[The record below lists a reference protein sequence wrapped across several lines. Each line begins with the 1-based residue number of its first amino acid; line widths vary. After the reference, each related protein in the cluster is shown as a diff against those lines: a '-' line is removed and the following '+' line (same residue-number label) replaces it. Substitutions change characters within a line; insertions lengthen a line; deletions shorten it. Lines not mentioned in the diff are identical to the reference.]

1 MIEWIS
7 SWAEQVIVAVIIGT
21 IIEMI
26 LPNGNNKKYV
36 KTIIGIYIV
45 FIIVSP
51 IISKIVNIDFDNFNY
66 EKYFEDS
73 DTYQT
78 MSSSLTDKN
87 DKSIEE
93 IYIQNIKQDM
103 KSKLKERGYILNSVE
118 IEMESS
124 EENYGK
130 INKIVAY
137 ISKENE
143 KDTENNNVS
152 INKVETINIGSTD
165 SNTLTEKEFDN
176 NIKISEIKE
185 IKEYLSSVYEI
196 NKKNIQIN
204 DK

>member
-1 MIEWIS
+1 
-7 SWAEQVIVAVIIGT
+7 
-21 IIEMI
+21 
-26 LPNGNNKKYV
+26 
-36 KTIIGIYIV
+36 
-45 FIIVSP
+45 
-51 IISKIVNIDFDNFNY
+51 
-66 EKYFEDS
+66 
-73 DTYQT
+73 
-78 MSSSLTDKN
+78 
-87 DKSIEE
+87 
-93 IYIQNIKQDM
+93 M